1 MRKFQLVCCEINTS
15 CQSCNKKFTVKM
27 SNYDDELN
35 AISVRGCVTL
45 STLYVYLL
53 VANAKVTNGGTPNEI
68 YDYCNGLQ

>member
-1 MRKFQLVCCEINTS
+1 
-15 CQSCNKKFTVKM
+15 M